1 MLLAMFAD
9 LVDEHEQKEGRRQ
22 EGMFSAG
29 MTFSIK
35 ASSSL
40 GIMISGI
47 VLEHFVGFDQ
57 SIVGQTFQEID
68 DAVIFKLAIT
78 DSLIINSLFAFSL
91 VFIKRYTL
99 TRESLSLIQDEL
111 AKRR

>member
-1 MLLAMFAD
+1 
-9 LVDEHEQKEGRRQ
+9 
-22 EGMFSAG
+22 
-29 MTFSIK
+29 
-35 ASSSL
+35 
-40 GIMISGI
+40 MISGI

-68 DAVIFKLAIT
+68 DAVMFKLAIT

-99 TRESLSLIQDEL
+99 TRESLSLILDEL
-111 AKRR
+111 ANRR